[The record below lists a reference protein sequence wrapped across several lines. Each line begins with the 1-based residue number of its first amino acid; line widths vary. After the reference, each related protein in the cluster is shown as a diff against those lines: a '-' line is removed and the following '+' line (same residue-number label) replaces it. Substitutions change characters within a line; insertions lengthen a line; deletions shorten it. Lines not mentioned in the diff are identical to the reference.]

1 MPTVVVLPAPLGPS
15 RPKISPGTTSNETP
29 STALTGRLRYRLTRS
44 RTTTAAPVVAEFL
57 SSHHALAAWL
67 DLNPSD
73 MAALTHLVNVDR
85 PITQE
90 ALRRRLRLSKGAM
103 SALVERMVGAG
114 HVERRPN
121 PEDGRSQLLRL
132 SARSAAGREW
142 HRGQLELRLRA
153 AAGRYDAAQRA
164 AILAFLADVR
174 AAVSATTGRLRAGG
188 PGRAG

>member
-1 MPTVVVLPAPLGPS
+1 VETTREQS
-15 RPKISPGTTSNETP
+15 RPAVAAVAADAPDDGVTP
-29 STALTGRLRYRLTRS
+29 TEIIGAIR
-44 RTTTAAPVVAEFL
+44 AVNAEFL
-57 SSHHALAAWL
+57 GGHHALAEFL

-73 MAALTHLVNVDR
+73 MAALTHLANLDE

-114 HVERRPN
+114 FIARRPN
-121 PEDGRSQLLRL
+121 PEDGRSQLLTV

-153 AAGRYDAAQRA
+153 VVGRYDAGQRA
-164 AILAFLADVR
+164 TILAFLADVR
-174 AAVSATTGRLRAGG
+174 AAVAATTDRLRA
-188 PGRAG
+188 RER

>member
-1 MPTVVVLPAPLGPS
+1 
-15 RPKISPGTTSNETP
+15 
-29 STALTGRLRYRLTRS
+29 
-44 RTTTAAPVVAEFL
+44 
-57 SSHHALAAWL
+57 
-67 DLNPSD
+67 
-73 MAALTHLVNVDR
+73 VDG

>member
-1 MPTVVVLPAPLGPS
+1 MGFVETTRELTDSAGPAPP
-15 RPKISPGTTSNETP
+15 
-29 STALTGRLRYRLTRS
+29 A
-44 RTTTAAPVVAEFL
+44 AAPDVQSADGEATPTDIIAAIRDVNAEFL
-57 SSHHALAAWL
+57 SGHHALAAWL

-73 MAALTHLVNVDR
+73 MAALTHLVNMDG

-121 PEDGRSQLLRL
+121 PQDRRSQLLAV

-153 AAGRYDAAQRA
+153 AAGRYDADQRA
-164 AILAFLADVR
+164 TILAFLSDVR
-174 AAVSATTGRLRAGG
+174 VAVAATNERLHTR
-188 PGRAG
+188 PPSVD